1 MSANPGFN
9 FPAGA
14 ETQVSASVSAGKT
27 AHMEPTF
34 STVEVARRLGVSVQ
48 TVQRWVDDGKLRAW
62 KTLGGHRRID
72 ASDAN
77 ALFRAFSSAPVTQEE
92 RAIRG
97 PAVLVVDNE
106 ADDRE
111 LAISL
116 VQSALPLATVTG
128 AVSGFEA
135 LLAAG
140 QQQFDVLITDVVM
153 PHMNGFEMLRHLASA
168 GPRRPRFLLA
178 ISSHSLDALRYMGP
192 LPPEVVL
199 MSKPLMQNGF
209 VPWLTSRFP
218 YGLRHQP

>member
-1 MSANPGFN
+1 
-9 FPAGA
+9 
-14 ETQVSASVSAGKT
+14 
-27 AHMEPTF
+27 MEPTF
-34 STVEVARRLGVSVQ
+34 STLEVAQRLGVSVQ

-77 ALFRAFSSAPVTQEE
+77 ALFRAFSTAPVAQEE
-92 RAIRG
+92 RAGRG

-116 VQSALPLATVTG
+116 VQSTLPLASVAG
-128 AVSGFEA
+128 AGSGFEA
-135 LLAAG
+135 LLAVG
-140 QQQFDVLITDVVM
+140 RQQFDVLITDVVM

-168 GPRRPRFLLA
+168 GSCRPRFLLA
-178 ISSHSLDALRYMGP
+178 VSSHSLDELQSMGP
-192 LPPEVVL
+192 LPPEVGL
-199 MSKPLMQNGF
+199 MSKPLTQNGF

-218 YGLRHQP
+218 NGLRHPP

>member
-1 MSANPGFN
+1 LSANPVFN

-14 ETQVSASVSAGKT
+14 ENQASAADSAIKP
-27 AHMEPTF
+27 AQMEPTY
-34 STVEVARRLGVSVQ
+34 STVEVAQRLGVSVQ
-48 TVQRWVDDGKLRAW
+48 TVQRWVDDGRLRAW

-77 ALFRAFSSAPVTQEE
+77 ALFRAFSTAPVTQEQ
-92 RAIRG
+92 RADRG

-116 VQSALPLATVTG
+116 VRTALPLATVTG
-128 AVSGFEA
+128 AGSGFEA
-135 LLAAG
+135 LLAVG

-178 ISSHSLDALRYMGP
+178 ISSHSLDELRSMGP

-199 MSKPLMQNGF
+199 MSKPLTQNGF
-209 VPWLTSRFP
+209 VLWLTGRFP
-218 YGLRHQP
+218 NGLQHQP